1 MRLTKVMQDTHSTL
15 DDTLEVVLVRTT
27 HPGNIGAAARA
38 MKTMGLHR
46 LTLVEPNGF
55 PSAEATSRASGA
67 DDVLA
72 AARVCQTLDEALGS
86 ATLVMGTSARLRS
99 IPMPQLDPRQAIA
112 RAQQEL
118 SDGGRVALLFGQERS
133 GLTNEE
139 IGRCHALINIPSN
152 PDYSSLNLG
161 SAVQVICYEW
171 AMCGAG
177 KARPAVPRSEH
188 EDPRATADMLEGFYQ
203 HLEQTLLAIDYLDPK
218 QPVALMQR
226 LRRLYSRARPS
237 KTEIDILRGILAK
250 TLKSASTRRTGSPA
264 P

>member
-1 MRLTKVMQDTHSTL
+1 MRLTKVMQETHSTL
-15 DDTLEVVLVRTT
+15 DDALQVVLVRTT

-38 MKTMGLHR
+38 MKTMGLHK

-72 AARVCQTLDEALGS
+72 AANVCETLDQALS
-86 ATLVMGTSARLRS
+86 EATLVMGTSARLRS
-99 IPMPQLDPRQAIA
+99 IPMPQLNPRQAIA

-118 SDGGRVALLFGQERS
+118 TGGGRVALLFGQERS
-133 GLTNEE
+133 GLTNDE

-161 SAVQVICYEW
+161 AAVQVICYEW
-171 AMCGAG
+171 AMCGGG
-177 KARPAVPRSEH
+177 KARPAEAKSEQD
-188 EDPRATADMLEGFYQ
+188 EIPATADMMEGFYQ
-203 HLEQTLLAIDYLDPK
+203 HLEQTLLAIEFLDPK

-226 LRRLYSRARPS
+226 LRRLYGRARPTKS
-237 KTEIDILRGILAK
+237 EIDILRGILAK
-250 TLKSASTRRTGSPA
+250 TLKSSSNGQR
-264 P
+264 